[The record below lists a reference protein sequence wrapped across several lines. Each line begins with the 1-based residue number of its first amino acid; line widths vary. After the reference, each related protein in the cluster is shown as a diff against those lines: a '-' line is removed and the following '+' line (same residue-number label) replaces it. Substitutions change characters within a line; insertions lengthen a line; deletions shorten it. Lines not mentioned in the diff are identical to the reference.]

1 MRTVRVFSPK
11 KHLEFDEL
19 ITGTRAGIVTEVV
32 SSPEFQGSASHRG
45 SSSNKRPAQ
54 GQCREL
60 LSEQEDK
67 HERQGPLE
75 MERFSGSN
83 FTMAMAILNPPNR
96 L

>member
-1 MRTVRVFSPK
+1 MNLLQAPAQA
-11 KHLEFDEL
+11 L
-19 ITGTRAGIVTEVV
+19 ITEVV

-60 LSEQEDK
+60 LSEQEEK